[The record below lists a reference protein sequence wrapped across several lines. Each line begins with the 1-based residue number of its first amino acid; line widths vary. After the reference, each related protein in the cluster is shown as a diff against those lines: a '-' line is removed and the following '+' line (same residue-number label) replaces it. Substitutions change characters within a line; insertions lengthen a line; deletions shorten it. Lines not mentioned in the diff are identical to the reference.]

1 MAMVKSKNVGSRIF
15 NVVNCLFFAAIM
27 IVCILPVW
35 HVFCA
40 SFSNASWVMNQ
51 SGMIWHVQDFNLTGY
66 KLVFA
71 DNNIWTGYLNTF
83 IYVIGTTALGMFLTV
98 MAAYALSR
106 KDFIWAN
113 PLMLI
118 ISFTMLFSGGLVPS
132 YIMWTTTFH
141 IKNTIWAYILPNFLL
156 GAFNIIL
163 VRTFFSTS
171 IPNDIY
177 EAAKI
182 DGAGYPTIYWKIVL
196 PLGKPIL
203 VTIGLFAGLSYW
215 NDWTNGLYYVNQ
227 SDMLSIQALLNRMI
241 QDIQALAAHST
252 ADSGALMQIPQ
263 VSIRMA
269 IAFVAILPIL
279 LVYPFL
285 QKYFAS
291 GIMLGAVKG

>member
-1 MAMVKSKNVGSRIF
+1 MDYHLSHQKS
-15 NVVNCLFFAAIM
+15 
-27 IVCILPVW
+27 
-35 HVFCA
+35 
-40 SFSNASWVMNQ
+40 
-51 SGMIWHVQDFNLTGY
+51 
-66 KLVFA
+66 
-71 DNNIWTGYLNTF
+71 
-83 IYVIGTTALGMFLTV
+83 
-98 MAAYALSR
+98 
-106 KDFIWAN
+106 
-113 PLMLI
+113 
-118 ISFTMLFSGGLVPS
+118 
-132 YIMWTTTFH
+132 
-141 IKNTIWAYILPNFLL
+141 IWAYILPNFLL

>member
-1 MAMVKSKNVGSRIF
+1 MTVVGTAGSLILASLMAFPLSLRDLPGRS
-15 NVVNCLFFAAIM
+15 
-27 IVCILPVW
+27 ILSFY
-35 HVFCA
+35 VF
-40 SFSNASWVMNQ
+40 
-51 SGMIWHVQDFNLTGY
+51 
-66 KLVFA
+66 
-71 DNNIWTGYLNTF
+71 
-83 IYVIGTTALGMFLTV
+83 
-98 MAAYALSR
+98 
-106 KDFIWAN
+106 
-113 PLMLI
+113 
-118 ISFTMLFSGGLVPS
+118 FTMLFSGGLVPS

-291 GIMLGAVKG
+291 GILLGAVKG

>member
-1 MAMVKSKNVGSRIF
+1 MIMSKGRKTYQVAINIVLVLVALCMILPLVLLFMSSITEE
-15 NVVNCLFFAAIM
+15 NTLVVNGYSFFPEKFSLGAYQYIM
-27 IVCILPVW
+27 QNSATVFRAYGITILVTLVGTAGSLILASLVAFPLSLKDLPGRKVLSFY
-35 HVFCA
+35 VF
-40 SFSNASWVMNQ
+40 
-51 SGMIWHVQDFNLTGY
+51 
-66 KLVFA
+66 
-71 DNNIWTGYLNTF
+71 
-83 IYVIGTTALGMFLTV
+83 
-98 MAAYALSR
+98 
-106 KDFIWAN
+106 
-113 PLMLI
+113 
-118 ISFTMLFSGGLVPS
+118 FTMLFSGGLVPS

-156 GAFNIIL
+156 SAFNIIL

-171 IPNDIY
+171 IPGEIY

-182 DGAGYPTIYWKIVL
+182 DGASYMTIYWKIVL

-203 VTIGLFAGLSYW
+203 VTIGLFSGLGYW
-215 NDWTNGLYYVNQ
+215 NDWTNGLYYINQ

-252 ADSGALMQIPQ
+252 ANSGALMMIPQ